1 MNPSSTSAQKTPA
14 TDPGNVD
21 LLFQYYQIL
30 KQDLLLQTGSF
41 KNHVRNS
48 QIIGSALIAI
58 LSFLISSNNYTVTSD
73 NVFLWL
79 VVTGTFTTVTYY
91 LIYDVLE
98 AVFAVRALEECL
110 SFLEDRVNATLGA
123 NRLIWQSG
131 VAQNL
136 WPTSTDIGFLAPM
149 RCLEFY
155 ETILILGATVF
166 LPSYIYYKAWNA
178 VGDGSAVRHV
188 LVGLELY
195 SLLSAVV
202 TIFVLRGVNGLLRAK
217 VREMIL
223 KKWEQLSASG
233 LEAEMT

>member
-1 MNPSSTSAQKTPA
+1 MKPSSTSAQKTLA

-110 SFLEDRVNATLGA
+110 SF
-123 NRLIWQSG
+123 
-131 VAQNL
+131 
-136 WPTSTDIGFLAPM
+136 
-149 RCLEFY
+149 
-155 ETILILGATVF
+155 
-166 LPSYIYYKAWNA
+166 
-178 VGDGSAVRHV
+178 
-188 LVGLELY
+188 
-195 SLLSAVV
+195 
-202 TIFVLRGVNGLLRAK
+202 
-217 VREMIL
+217 
-223 KKWEQLSASG
+223 
-233 LEAEMT
+233 